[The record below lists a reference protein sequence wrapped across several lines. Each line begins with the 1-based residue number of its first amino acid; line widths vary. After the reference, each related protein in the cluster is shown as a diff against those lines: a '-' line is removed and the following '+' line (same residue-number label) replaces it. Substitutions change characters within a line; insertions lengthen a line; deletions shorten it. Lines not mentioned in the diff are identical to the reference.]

1 MSNFMNK
8 FNIHKENN
16 FNERNTNSIP
26 IGNNNISINKENIDL
41 KRDSINN
48 ISPMLGNSNKIH
60 IPEGTKIK
68 IKPSFKKVPNDT
80 FSMMA
85 NQKKSGLSSAENS
98 DDDSLENDA
107 ISNTSGQSQIN
118 FDEEDGDEGEIY
130 SNNSENY
137 EEGDDEDDEG
147 DEGDEDDDDES
158 GEYEEGDDD
167 DDESEASKKKKKMSY
182 EEIQQEKQKLLFNLD
197 RLQKQGYP
205 PSKKYSM
212 ASSFEDLTY
221 EHDRLKKQRDVEKSI
236 KFSRKMLMAFTSGI
250 EFLNSR
256 FDPLDIK
263 LDGWSE
269 NMMENVNDYDEVFE
283 ELHDK
288 YGESVKMAPELK
300 LISMVAG
307 SGFMFHLTN
316 SLFKSATPDLKDIL
330 KQNPDIMKNIG
341 EAAAKN
347 MNQNI
352 DSRFGANDSI
362 GNMMKSGIS
371 GKVSSM
377 NSGGQS
383 TMSGPKGIDDLIG
396 ELNDDDDAS
405 ISSEESMNM
414 SSSSRR
420 AKKNKKG
427 GYSLSI

>member
-1 MSNFMNK
+1 MTDFLPK
-8 FNIHKENN
+8 FNIHKEND
-16 FNERNTNSIP
+16 FNERNMNSIP
-26 IGNNNISINKENIDL
+26 LGNNNISIQKQNFDL
-41 KRDSINN
+41 KTDSINN
-48 ISPMLGNSNKIH
+48 IKPMLGNSNKIH
-60 IPEGTKIK
+60 IPEGTKVK
-68 IKPSFKKVPNDT
+68 IKPSLNSKKVPNDT

-85 NQKKSGLSSAENS
+85 NQRRSGLSSAENS
-98 DDDSLENDA
+98 DDETLEND
-107 ISNTSGQSQIN
+107 ILSNQSNQSNIN
-118 FDEEDGDEGEIY
+118 FDEDDENDEIF
-130 SNNSENY
+130 SDNSQNY
-137 EEGDDEDDEG
+137 EENEDEDEDEDNEEYEEDEDDE
-147 DEGDEDDDDES
+147 S
-158 GEYEEGDDD
+158 QI
-167 DDESEASKKKKKMSY
+167 SIKKKEMSY
-182 EEIQQEKQKLLFNLD
+182 EDIQQEKQKLLFNLD

-205 PSKKYSM
+205 PSKRYSM
-212 ASSFEDLTY
+212 ASSYEDLNY
-221 EHDRLKKQRDVEKSI
+221 EHERLKKQRDVEKSI
-236 KFSRKMLMAFTSGI
+236 KFSRKILMAFTSGI
-250 EFLNSR
+250 EFLNNR

-316 SLFKSATPDLKDIL
+316 SLFKSAAPDLKDIL

-352 DSRFGANDSI
+352 DSRFGESDPI

-377 NSGGQS
+377 NSGGQQ

-420 AKKNKKG
+420 AKKNKKKG

>member
-1 MSNFMNK
+1 MTDFLPK
-8 FNIHKENN
+8 FNIHKENDFTEKN
-16 FNERNTNSIP
+16 MNSIP
-26 IGNNNISINKENIDL
+26 LGNNNISIDRQNVDL

-48 ISPMLGNSNKIH
+48 IKPMLGNSNKIH

-68 IKPSFKKVPNDT
+68 IKPSFNKKVPNDT

-98 DDDSLENDA
+98 DDETLEND
-107 ISNTSGQSQIN
+107 ILSNESGN
-118 FDEEDGDEGEIY
+118 YEDNDDENDEIF
-130 SNNSENY
+130 SNNSENF
-137 EEGDDEDDEG
+137 EEGDGEMEDDEDNEYEDEDDE
-147 DEGDEDDDDES
+147 DNYIPE
-158 GEYEEGDDD
+158 
-167 DDESEASKKKKKMSY
+167 KKMSY

-212 ASSFEDLTY
+212 ASSFEDLNY

-236 KFSRKMLMAFTSGI
+236 KFSRKILMAFTSGI
-250 EFLNSR
+250 EFLNNR
-256 FDPLDIK
+256 FDPLDLK

-269 NMMENVNDYDEVFE
+269 NMMENVSDYDEVFE
-283 ELHDK
+283 ELHEK

-330 KQNPDIMKNIG
+330 KQNPDIMKNIS

-352 DSRFGANDSI
+352 DDRFGANDSI
-362 GNMMKSGIS
+362 GNMMKSGINN
-371 GKVSSM
+371 KVSSM
-377 NSGGQS
+377 NYNQP

-396 ELNDDDDAS
+396 ELNDDNAS
-405 ISSEESMNM
+405 VSSEESINM
-414 SSSSRR
+414 TSSSKKARR
-420 AKKNKKG
+420 NKKG
-427 GYSLSI
+427 GISLNI

>member
-1 MSNFMNK
+1 MSNFLPK
-8 FNIHKENN
+8 FNIHKEND
-16 FNERNTNSIP
+16 FNEKNMSSIP
-26 IGNNNISINKENIDL
+26 IGNNNISIQKQNIDL
-41 KRDSINN
+41 KTDSINN
-48 ISPMLGNSNKIH
+48 IKPMLGNSNKIH

-68 IKPSFKKVPNDT
+68 IKPSLKKVPNDT

-98 DDDSLENDA
+98 DDETLENE
-107 ISNTSGQSQIN
+107 ILSNASGSSNIN
-118 FDEEDGDEGEIY
+118 FDDNDENEEIF
-130 SNNSENY
+130 SNNSDNFEEN
-137 EEGDDEDDEG
+137 EDD
-147 DEGDEDDDDES
+147 DEDDDDVDNNE
-158 GEYEEGDDD
+158 GDEEYEDE
-167 DDESEASKKKKKMSY
+167 DDEQSFVAEKKTMSY

-212 ASSFEDLTY
+212 ASSYDDLNY
-221 EHDRLKKQRDVEKSI
+221 EHERLKKQRDVEKSI
-236 KFSRKMLMAFTSGI
+236 KFSRKILMAFTSGI
-250 EFLNSR
+250 EFLNNR
-256 FDPLDIK
+256 FDPLDLK

-330 KQNPDIMKNIG
+330 KQNPDIMKNIS

-352 DSRFGANDSI
+352 DDRFGPNDSI
-362 GNMMKSGIS
+362 GNMMKSGINN
-371 GKVSSM
+371 KVSSM
-377 NSGGQS
+377 PGQH

-396 ELNDDDDAS
+396 ELNDDNAS
-405 ISSEESMNM
+405 VSSEESINM
-414 SSSSRR
+414 SSSSNRKARR
-420 AKKNKKG
+420 NKKG
-427 GYSLSI
+427 GISLNL

>member
-1 MSNFMNK
+1 MTSFLPK
-8 FNIHKENN
+8 FNINKENN
-16 FNERNTNSIP
+16 FSEINMNSVP
-26 IGNNNISINKENIDL
+26 LGNNNISIEKENIDL

-48 ISPMLGNSNKIH
+48 IKPMLGSSNKIH
-60 IPEGTKIK
+60 IPDGTKIK

-98 DDDSLENDA
+98 DEESLDNE
-107 ISNTSGQSQIN
+107 T
-118 FDEEDGDEGEIY
+118 Y
-130 SNNSENY
+130 SNNSGQSGVNYDDDDDNEIFSNNSQNY
-137 EEGDDEDDEG
+137 EEGEEDDEGVEGDEDDE
-147 DEGDEDDDDES
+147 DDDES
-158 GEYEEGDDD
+158 GEYED
-167 DDESEASKKKKKMSY
+167 DDESEASQKKKKMSY

-212 ASSFEDLTY
+212 ASSFEDLTF

-250 EFLNSR
+250 EFLNNR

-316 SLFKSATPDLKDIL
+316 SLFKSAAPDLKDIL
-330 KQNPDIMKNIG
+330 KQNPDIMKNIS
-341 EAAAKN
+341 EAASKN

-352 DSRFGANDSI
+352 DSRFGSSDPI
-362 GNMMKSGIS
+362 GNMMKSGINN
-371 GKVSSM
+371 KVSSM

-396 ELNDDDDAS
+396 ELNDDNDS
-405 ISSEESMNM
+405 VSSEESINM
-414 SSSSRR
+414 SSSSRKT
-420 AKKNKKG
+420 KKNKKG

>member
-1 MSNFMNK
+1 MTDFLPK
-8 FNIHKENN
+8 FNINKENN
-16 FNERNTNSIP
+16 FSEINMSSVP
-26 IGNNNISINKENIDL
+26 LGNNNFSIQKENIDL

-48 ISPMLGNSNKIH
+48 IKPMLGNSNKIH

-80 FSMMA
+80 FGMMA
-85 NQKKSGLSSAENS
+85 NQKKSGLSSVDKSDEDTLDGNDVYSNNS
-98 DDDSLENDA
+98 GN
-107 ISNTSGQSQIN
+107 SQIN
-118 FDEEDGDEGEIY
+118 FDEEGDDDEIY
-130 SNNSENY
+130 SNNSQNY
-137 EEGDDEDDEG
+137 EDGNDEDDEG
-147 DEGDEDDDDES
+147 DDDGDDES
-158 GEYEEGDDD
+158 GEYEDD
-167 DDESEASKKKKKMSY
+167 DDESEASQKKKEMSY

-212 ASSFEDLTY
+212 ASSFEDLTF

-236 KFSRKMLMAFTSGI
+236 KFSRKMLMACTSGI
-250 EFLNSR
+250 EFLNNR

-316 SLFKSATPDLKDIL
+316 SLFKSAAPDLKDIL
-330 KQNPDIMKNIG
+330 KQNPDIMRNIS

-352 DSRFGANDSI
+352 DGQFGMNDSI
-362 GNMMKSGIS
+362 GNMMKSGINN
-371 GKVSSM
+371 KVSSM

-396 ELNDDDDAS
+396 ELNDDNDS
-405 ISSEESMNM
+405 VSSEESINM
-414 SSSSRR
+414 SSSSRKT
-420 AKKNKKG
+420 KKNKKG

>member
-1 MSNFMNK
+1 MTDFLPK
-8 FNIHKENN
+8 FNIHKEND
-16 FNERNTNSIP
+16 FNERNMNSIP
-26 IGNNNISINKENIDL
+26 LGNNNISIQKQNFDL
-41 KRDSINN
+41 KTDSINN
-48 ISPMLGNSNKIH
+48 IKPMLGNSNKIH
-60 IPEGTKIK
+60 IPEGTKVK
-68 IKPSFKKVPNDT
+68 IKPSLNSKKVPNDT

-85 NQKKSGLSSAENS
+85 NQRRSGLSSAENS
-98 DDDSLENDA
+98 DDETLEND
-107 ISNTSGQSQIN
+107 ILSNQSNQSNIN
-118 FDEEDGDEGEIY
+118 FDEDDENDEIF
-130 SNNSENY
+130 SDNSQNY
-137 EEGDDEDDEG
+137 EENEDEDEDEDNEEYEEDEDDE
-147 DEGDEDDDDES
+147 S
-158 GEYEEGDDD
+158 QI
-167 DDESEASKKKKKMSY
+167 SIKKKEMSY
-182 EEIQQEKQKLLFNLD
+182 EDIQQEKQKLLFNLD

-205 PSKKYSM
+205 PSKRYSM
-212 ASSFEDLTY
+212 ASSYEDLNY
-221 EHDRLKKQRDVEKSI
+221 EHERLKKQRDVEKSI
-236 KFSRKMLMAFTSGI
+236 KFSRKILMAFTSGI
-250 EFLNSR
+250 EFLNNR

-330 KQNPDIMKNIG
+330 KQNPDIMKNIS

-352 DSRFGANDSI
+352 DDRFGSGDSI
-362 GNMMKSGIS
+362 GNMMKSGINN
-371 GKVSSM
+371 KVSSM
-377 NSGGQS
+377 NYSQP

-396 ELNDDDDAS
+396 ELNDDNIS
-405 ISSEESMNM
+405 VSSEESINM
-414 SSSSRR
+414 SSSSKR

-427 GYSLSI
+427 GISLNI